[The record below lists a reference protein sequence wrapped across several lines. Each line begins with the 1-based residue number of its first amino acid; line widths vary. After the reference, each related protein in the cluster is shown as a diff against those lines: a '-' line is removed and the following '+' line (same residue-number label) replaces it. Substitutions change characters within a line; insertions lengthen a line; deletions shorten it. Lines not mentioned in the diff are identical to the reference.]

1 MNEKDLTGQI
11 VWPLQ
16 ASGTITIPRSVFYDS
31 KEYLIMSIH
40 SGAFQRN
47 HGIKEIEF
55 PENSEVRIIE
65 SGSFSSSS
73 LEKLSLP
80 KSIENLEDGWTL
92 FYTYL

>member
-1 MNEKDLTGQI
+1 MMKMKINMKMMKMKMKMKMMKMKI
-11 VWPLQ
+11 
-16 ASGTITIPRSVFYDS
+16 
-31 KEYLIMSIH
+31 
-40 SGAFQRN
+40 
-47 HGIKEIEF
+47 IKMKMKMKMKMMKMKMKMKIEF